1 MDMTAVITGPVGRI
15 LGLVVWMVV
24 FPLMLG
30 SINQWYTQS
39 VPSGDVSGERFD
51 RVVPKAADDKD
62 VNDRWAKVTAVAE
75 PFHAQQSG
83 STAQTHTLSETV
95 AHILEEG
102 ETAGTC
108 RVGRLTGGTS
118 TNRDITVNAVTY
130 YTPIGTEVSSPSATG
145 AGHTTASHISRRAD
159 VLIAGC
165 EYKEAGSVLSAGG
178 LGGLIE
184 IILQAAGLAPPIGLL
199 VSLGS
204 FGSNFMSRVTGGS
217 HPVIGAILAV
227 ITLLIVAVLFNVFVP
242 FLNGAF
248 DAIDRNRFVMYNEGL
263 GNLAAVI
270 GNFLGIIVVSS
281 MLSVAW
287 SAIKAFRGSGGD
299 MMSNSKQSM

>member
-51 RVVPKAADDKD
+51 RVVLKDTGDKD
-62 VNDRWAKVTAVAE
+62 ANDRWAKVTAVTDSANVTATTAAIVQE
-75 PFHAQQSG
+75 FSATDARCKVGGGGVASG
-83 STAQTHTLSETV
+83 TV
-95 AHILEEG
+95 Y
-102 ETAGTC
+102 
-108 RVGRLTGGTS
+108 S
-118 TNRDITVNAVTY
+118 
-130 YTPIGTEVSSPSATG
+130 PIGTEMALATG
-145 AGHTTASHISRRAD
+145 G
-159 VLIAGC
+159 VVAGC
-165 EYKEAGSVLSAGG
+165 EFKEAGSVLSAGG

>member
-51 RVVPKAADDKD
+51 RVVLKDTGDKD
-62 VNDRWAKVTAVAE
+62 VNDRWAKVTAVADS
-75 PFHAQQSG
+75 SG
-83 STAQTHTLSETV
+83 VLSETIAGLVYDNGSGACEV
-95 AHILEEG
+95 ADG
-102 ETAGTC
+102 SVVTGT
-108 RVGRLTGGTS
+108 VYS
-118 TNRDITVNAVTY
+118 
-130 YTPIGTEVSSPSATG
+130 PIGTEMTLG
-145 AGHTTASHISRRAD
+145 ASGI
-159 VLIAGC
+159 IAGC

-287 SAIKAFRGSGGD
+287 SAIKAFKGGGGD
-299 MMSNSKQSM
+299 MMGNSKQSM